1 MPAVSSAG
9 KRQGKKR
16 GVKKPNMSLIS
27 GEKKIFGS
35 RGDVI
40 NVIKT
45 TARSFMKNSGASY

>member
-16 GVKKPNMSLIS
+16 GVKKSNMSLIS

-40 NVIKT
+40 KT